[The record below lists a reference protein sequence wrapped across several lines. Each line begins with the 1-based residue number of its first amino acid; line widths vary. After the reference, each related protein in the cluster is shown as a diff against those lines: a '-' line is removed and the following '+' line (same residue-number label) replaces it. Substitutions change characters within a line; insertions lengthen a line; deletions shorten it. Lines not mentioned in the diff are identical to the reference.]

1 MDNRYVSKKLESG
14 DYYKGFLQLL
24 ERLTE
29 VGTDEITYDSF
40 SKHLQDRESNTQ
52 TYVIVDTKF
61 NKIVATGTLIVE
73 KKFIHKLSSVGHIED
88 IVVDEHYSGSG
99 LGKKIVNILSD
110 LSKSTGCYKT
120 ILNCAG
126 KNVGFYQKCGFVE
139 KEIEMVMYN

>member
-1 MDNRYVSKKLESG
+1 MDNKYVSRKLESG

-29 VGTDEITYDSF
+29 VGTDDITYDSF
-40 SKHLQDRESNTQ
+40 SKHLQDRESNTK
-52 TYVIVDTKF
+52 TYVILDTNV

-73 KKFIHKLSSVGHIED
+73 NKFIHKLSSVGHIED

-99 LGKKIVNILSD
+99 LGKKIVNLLSE

-120 ILNCAG
+120 ILNCDV
-126 KNVGFYQKCGFVE
+126 KCVGFYQKCGFVE
-139 KEIEMVMYN
+139 KEVEMVIYN